1 MGWVNKLIDK
11 DRKFVGDVVKT
22 TIQHE
27 CLVGILESGT
37 TVKIIDIDDVRGYTI
52 YDFEGHVISE
62 IGWII

>member
-1 MGWVNKLIDK
+1 MKSFLY
-11 DRKFVGDVVKT
+11 KFNVKT

-37 TVKIIDIDDVRGYTI
+37 NVKITDIDDIRGYTI
-52 YDFEGHVISE
+52 SDFDGHVISE

>member
-11 DRKFVGDVVKT
+11 NKKSIGDVVKT
-22 TIQHE
+22 TIQYE

-37 TVKIIDIDDVRGYTI
+37 NVKITDIDDMRGYTI
-52 YDFEGHVISE
+52 SDFDGHIISE